1 MSRII
6 LPFVDFRTPVLK
18 NLLEDLRTKKISAGR
33 DSLKIQFLLNN
44 VEHTMGV
51 GGLHSV
57 NKPEAVFESDE
68 YALEDWDVASLYP
81 SMIIEHGFYPP
92 HLGEEFLDTYSQ
104 IKNERIEAKHN
115 GNTLKNLTLK
125 LALNGLSGNLQNEHS
140 WCYSPEAVMKIRMNG
155 QLLLL
160 MLAERFISVGC
171 KIIQS
176 NTDGL
181 FILRPRN
188 NEEEFKAVIKEWET
202 ITKLQLEGDSFESFY
217 QYAIND
223 YLAIGKGYSET
234 KNPKLLKKKG
244 LFIDKVTLGKGM
256 NPPIIAKAINAYLA
270 DRVPVK
276 QTIMGSRDINDFLTY
291 QKVAKKFQVYYGD
304 DMVQHI
310 NRFYMS
316 VNGQKIQKYDAAT
329 KKYTS
334 IVADSGVKIL
344 NNLVDV
350 QFPND
355 INYAWY
361 IEQAKKITTNFEA
374 KQTNLFEDFFI

>member
-1 MSRII
+1 
-6 LPFVDFRTPVLK
+6 
-18 NLLEDLRTKKISAGR
+18 
-33 DSLKIQFLLNN
+33 
-44 VEHTMGV
+44 
-51 GGLHSV
+51 V

-276 QTIMGSRDINDFLTY
+276 QTIMGSHDINDFLTY